1 VTINNSMP
9 SINNFLKGFQD
20 GLPGMKD
27 YQHASRLYTDDNF
40 RLMPKQKFLFHVVF
54 NTDETL
60 FYGGF
65 TANESNEL
73 NMLVKQCDLPKYNM
87 SMEEKIQYNKKMYNP
102 TRIAYE
108 PVNITFHDDH
118 ADTVNAFWKKYYEYN
133 IADAV
138 GFNTDLQISKTKD
151 DAYLFGDARKTT
163 KFGLDTPKKRTKPY
177 LRGVEIFVLHKQ
189 RFTSMTLVNPV
200 IGSFSHDNLDQADGQ
215 GIMNNTMQILYE
227 AVIYKAGKI
236 NKGLSSPNPNS
247 VPGFAT
253 IHYDKS
259 PSPLTVLGGGTNS
272 IFGPGGIVDGIGSV
286 IKNVND
292 KNILG
297 AILSAS
303 NTYNNAKKIKKS
315 DAKEELKGIA
325 KKGVLEIGKQAGT
338 ITNPVAQ
345 FSVGTVALL
354 GATAIAT
361 ARGTSDNKKQTDNTV
376 ITNSPVDTV
385 NFLGSDE
392 SFNLVSNNEN
402 VRDAIAAAI
411 YFRDIGSRK
420 GLTIAQ
426 SDVEYEGSA
435 DSTKNV
441 YTSKAITNVRKL
453 VTEGYVKITRDT
465 QDVEIA
471 TEKATL

>member
-1 VTINNSMP
+1 MAINTSMP

-27 YQHASRLYTDDNF
+27 YQHASRLYLDDNF
-40 RLMPKQKFLFHVVF
+40 KLMPKQKFLFHVVF

-60 FYGGF
+60 FVDGF
-65 TANESNEL
+65 NANERYQL

-87 SMEEKIQYNKKMYNP
+87 SYEEKTQYNKKMYAG

-133 IADAV
+133 IADSI
-138 GFNTDLQISKTKD
+138 GMNSDLTISNTKD
-151 DAYLFGDARKTT
+151 DYYNFGDARQTT
-163 KFGLDTPKKRTKPY
+163 KFGMDTPRQRQKPY
-177 LRGVEIFVLHKQ
+177 LKGIEIFVLHKK

-200 IGSFSHDNLDQADGQ
+200 IGSFSHDNLDQADGA
-215 GIMNNTMQILYE
+215 GVMNNTMQILYE
-227 AVIYKAGKI
+227 TVIYKSGII
-236 NKGLSSPNPNS
+236 NKNN

-253 IHYDKS
+253 INYDNS

-272 IFGPGGIVDGIGSV
+272 IFGPGGVVDGIGSV
-286 IKNVND
+286 IRNVQSG
-292 KNILG
+292 NILG
-297 AILSAS
+297 AILGAS

-315 DAKEELKGIA
+315 AVKEELKGIA
-325 KKGVLEIGKQAGT
+325 KDGILEVGKQAGS

-345 FSVGTVALL
+345 FSVGAAAIVGASAL
-354 GATAIAT
+354 AS
-361 ARGTSDNKKQTDNTV
+361 ARGTADNNDQANNTV
-376 ITNSPVDTV
+376 ITNSTVDTV
-385 NFLGSDE
+385 NFLGADE
-392 SFNLVSNNEN
+392 SFNLVSNDAN
-402 VRDAIAAAI
+402 VRDEIAAAL

-426 SDVEYEGSA
+426 SNIEYQAS
-435 DSTKNV
+435 STNVKNV
-441 YTSKAITNVRKL
+441 YESKAITDVRKL
-453 VTEGYVKITRDT
+453 VTEGYIKIERQT
-465 QDVEIA
+465 QNVEIA